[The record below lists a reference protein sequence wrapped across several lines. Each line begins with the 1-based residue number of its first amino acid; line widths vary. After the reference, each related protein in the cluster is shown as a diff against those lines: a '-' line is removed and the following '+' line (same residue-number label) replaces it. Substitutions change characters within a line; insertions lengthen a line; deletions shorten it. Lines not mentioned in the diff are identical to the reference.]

1 MRTVIELAVVALVLL
16 ALGACAGTRLVE
28 TQVGVPIPGPVK
40 FREIPKDLLVCPGK
54 PQKLENGITGG
65 EFIARARAWQAYS
78 KCLEGLLKEIEE
90 LGKPEEELPGVVVE
104 PDLRDPKA
112 FDAERER
119 IMNRS
124 LWATPSA
131 RRLEV

>member
-1 MRTVIELAVVALVLL
+1 MRTLLELAAGVIVLLVLV
-16 ALGACAGTRLVE
+16 ACTSTRVVE
-28 TQVGVPIPGPVK
+28 TPVAVPVPGPVK

-65 EFIARARAWQAYS
+65 EFIARARGWQEYS
-78 KCLEGLLKEIEE
+78 KCLEERLKAIEE
-90 LGKPEEELPGVVVE
+90 LGKPEEEPPGLVVE
-104 PDLRDPKA
+104 PDMRDPKA

-119 IMNRS
+119 ILNRS
-124 LWATPSA
+124 RWAVPSA